1 MEKTCVWCK
10 RRFIPHPAV
19 RHQQYCSDPECQ
31 KTRKRDWQRGKLA
44 KDSDYRQ
51 NQAAAQREWR
61 SRNGDYWREYRK
73 RNPAYTEGNRIRQR
87 ERNRRRRSGSGI
99 AKMDELKGK
108 SVIRSGRYRLVP
120 LCNLG
125 VAKMDELIVEIG
137 VIARGCSMGVQGP

>member
-1 MEKTCVWCK
+1 MEKTCECCQ

-31 KTRKRDWQRGKLA
+31 KTRKRDWQKEKLA
-44 KDSDYRQ
+44 SDGDYRA

-99 AKMDELKGK
+99 ANMDELRGK
-108 SVIRSGRYRLVP
+108 IVIRSGRYRLVP